1 MNKTENYLI
10 KTGLKWS
17 PIKKYYASMPQ
28 GRGNTSNWKL
38 SLESLVRA
46 GVVFPSDG
54 VTFTLLMTISDPKR
68 DRPVREE
75 MRLDLQTRGLVIA
88 DITIAHRVRQRTG

>member
-1 MNKTENYLI
+1 MSKTENYLI

-17 PIKKYYASMPQ
+17 PIKRYHSAMPQ

-46 GVVFPSDG
+46 GVGFPSDG
-54 VTFTLLMTISDPKR
+54 VSFTLLLTISDPKGAA
-68 DRPVREE
+68 PVREE
-75 MRLDLQTRGLVIA
+75 MRLDLQNRGLVLA
-88 DITIAHRVRQRTG
+88 DITIAHRLRQRAG